1 MSRREALL
9 FRFNDAVDLVARF
22 ASEKKDR
29 NDRTLIRVITQGKK
43 DGEQI
48 GSALSFLLSYVYV
61 YVSMCVCVCVCVCA
75 RARAVRSAVRSRSR
89 FPIDPFVAQSSPRI
103 GSTINRSIG
112 PAHAAHVL
120 FFLFNG
126 PRDYSDRWTTHAAS
140 STFFNVPNRR
150 LR

>member
-61 YVSMCVCVCVCVCA
+61 YVSMCVCVCV
-75 RARAVRSAVRSRSR
+75 RARACGKKRGAIEKPISHRSFRCTELSQNW
-89 FPIDPFVAQSSPRI
+89 F
-103 GSTINRSIG
+103 
-112 PAHAAHVL
+112 H
-120 FFLFNG
+120 
-126 PRDYSDRWTTHAAS
+126 Y
-140 STFFNVPNRR
+140 
-150 LR
+150 